1 MRNLDG
7 LKKQSIKS
15 KNYSEFL
22 ETYRKI
28 INTINVNSS
37 QSFLS
42 QNSLNSI
49 LFNNFLS
56 FIIISKETN
65 KIYLQV
71 DLTEKKIFQESKFI
85 KLILNVINKLKKNE
99 KNMKKINFEK
109 IINKNNIIEIL
120 QIEKINFYFIG
131 IFLNNP
137 YNQIT
142 KILLLHLVI
151 SYYNLKKVV
160 KIKEKL
166 FKDIFKELFLIP
178 LIKNFE
184 FLYLKISKRKNIILS
199 NNIEYQTSLLLELS
213 SNKILFDIFNS
224 SKKNLF
230 QSISKNN
237 KLWEEILYHCHQL
250 KQNYEKENFFISN
263 EENLKNYLIKLE
275 CRATYP
281 RKIFLIKFIPILK
294 GCCLIH
300 IYNQYKLSKIQ
311 TNYNNYHIINDYSN
325 VNGYKE
331 FEITNG
337 FDNIISDNEIKFFE
351 ILETKNIEI
360 FLREYFT
367 FSKDFKNDMYYFLSN
382 KQIKYLNEEILN
394 IINNNINE
402 EKFIESLEIIKK
414 NFQILYK
421 DNNNI
426 SDNKDEFIMDKKRYL
441 SYITNL
447 FEIRELDTSN
457 SLSNNQIQIENNLEN
472 FDEVL
477 ERINNDNSRINNFI
491 NYDNNIKQKKD
502 EISNHKNNS
511 FNNYN
516 NNSLN
521 NEPFHLDITKI
532 SNSNIDISISLINN
546 EFINNGN
553 NKSFSNI
560 DNVPCIKCDDD
571 KINIDSI
578 VQNN

>member
-7 LKKQSIKS
+7 FKKQTIKS

-28 INTINVNSS
+28 INTININSS

-85 KLILNVINKLKKNE
+85 TLILDIINILKRNE

-137 YNQIT
+137 ENQIT

-151 SYYNLKKVV
+151 SYYNLKKLV

-237 KLWEEILYHCHQL
+237 KLWEEILYHCHHL

-325 VNGYKE
+325 GNGYKE
-331 FEITNG
+331 FEIMNG
-337 FDNIISDNEIKFFE
+337 FDNIMSDNEIKFFE
-351 ILETKNIEI
+351 ILEIKNIEI
-360 FLREYFT
+360 FLREYLT

-441 SYITNL
+441 NYISNL
-447 FEIRELDTSN
+447 FEIRELDTSY
-457 SLSNNQIQIENNLEN
+457 SLSNNQIQIVNNLEN

-477 ERINNDNSRINNFI
+477 DRINNNSRIYNFT
-491 NYDNNIKQKKD
+491 NHDKNIKQKKD
-502 EISNHKNNS
+502 EISNHKNNN

-532 SNSNIDISISLINN
+532 SNSNIDISISIINN

>member
-7 LKKQSIKS
+7 FKKQTIKS

-85 KLILNVINKLKKNE
+85 TLILDIINILKRNE

-137 YNQIT
+137 ENQIT

-151 SYYNLKKVV
+151 SYYNLKKLV

-237 KLWEEILYHCHQL
+237 KLWEEILYHCHHL

-325 VNGYKE
+325 GNGYKE
-331 FEITNG
+331 FEIMNG
-337 FDNIISDNEIKFFE
+337 FDNIMSDNEIKFFE
-351 ILETKNIEI
+351 ILEIKNIEI
-360 FLREYFT
+360 FLREYLT

-441 SYITNL
+441 NYISNL
-447 FEIRELDTSN
+447 FEIRELDTSY
-457 SLSNNQIQIENNLEN
+457 SLSNNQIQTVNNLEN

-477 ERINNDNSRINNFI
+477 DRINNNSRIYNFT
-491 NYDNNIKQKKD
+491 NHDKNIKQKKD
-502 EISNHKNNS
+502 EISNHKNNN

-532 SNSNIDISISLINN
+532 SNSNIDISISIINN

>member
-7 LKKQSIKS
+7 FKKQTIKS

-28 INTINVNSS
+28 ENTININSS

-85 KLILNVINKLKKNE
+85 TLILNIINKLKRNE

-137 YNQIT
+137 ENQIT

-151 SYYNLKKVV
+151 SYYNLKKLV

-237 KLWEEILYHCHQL
+237 KLWEEILYHCHHL

-325 VNGYKE
+325 GNGYKE
-331 FEITNG
+331 FEIMNG
-337 FDNIISDNEIKFFE
+337 FDNIMSDNEIKFFE
-351 ILETKNIEI
+351 ILEIKNIEI
-360 FLREYFT
+360 FLREYLT

-441 SYITNL
+441 NYISNL
-447 FEIRELDTSN
+447 FEIRELDTSY
-457 SLSNNQIQIENNLEN
+457 SLSNNQIQTVNNLEN

-477 ERINNDNSRINNFI
+477 DRINNNSRIYNFT
-491 NYDNNIKQKKD
+491 NHDKNIKQKKD
-502 EISNHKNNS
+502 EISNHKNNN

-532 SNSNIDISISLINN
+532 SNSNIDISISIINN

>member
-7 LKKQSIKS
+7 FKKQTIKS

-28 INTINVNSS
+28 INTININSS

-85 KLILNVINKLKKNE
+85 TLILDIINILKRNE

-137 YNQIT
+137 ENQIT

-151 SYYNLKKVV
+151 SYYNLKKLV

-237 KLWEEILYHCHQL
+237 KLWEEILYHCHHL

-325 VNGYKE
+325 GNGYKE
-331 FEITNG
+331 FEIMNG
-337 FDNIISDNEIKFFE
+337 FDNIMSDNEIKFFE
-351 ILETKNIEI
+351 ILEIKNIEI
-360 FLREYFT
+360 FLREYLT

-402 EKFIESLEIIKK
+402 EKYIESLEIIKK

-441 SYITNL
+441 NYISNL
-447 FEIRELDTSN
+447 FEIRELDTSY
-457 SLSNNQIQIENNLEN
+457 SLSNNQIQTVNNLEN

-477 ERINNDNSRINNFI
+477 DRINNNSRIYNFT
-491 NYDNNIKQKKD
+491 NHDKNIKQKKD
-502 EISNHKNNS
+502 EISNHKNNN

-532 SNSNIDISISLINN
+532 SNSNIDISISIINN